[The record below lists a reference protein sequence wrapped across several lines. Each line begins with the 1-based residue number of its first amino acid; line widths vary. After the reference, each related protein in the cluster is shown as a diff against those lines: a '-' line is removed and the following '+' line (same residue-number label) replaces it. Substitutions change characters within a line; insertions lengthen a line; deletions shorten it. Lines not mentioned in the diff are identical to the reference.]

1 MAFGTLFTEQHLL
14 NPGQHQGHYPETL
27 PKCMQKPRST
37 PVLFLCCWHLRKTW
51 CPLTLVTF
59 FWIFFPEEG
68 TAFAYSISYLFHKS
82 RCVKDL

>member
-59 FWIFFPEEG
+59 FWIFFLRKALHLSTLFP
-68 TAFAYSISYLFHKS
+68 TFFISH
-82 RCVKDL
+82 VV